1 MPSVYIVVPEAERQV
16 ARSAA
21 QPGGGSRL
29 SDVVPSGL
37 IQHIEIDSQEKSVT
51 VFLKPG
57 ADEASG
63 PVARLGQ
70 MIRERFGRECTVL
83 CRRFSLRDGSAV
95 GRWLGANWDAV
106 INEVCRSVPAASGWL
121 RAARWDARGAGLV
134 VKLPNSMG
142 VEILSSR
149 RCDEAI
155 AGIIRERTGCR
166 LSVHF
171 EESQEAAFDHIIR
184 EDEPPP
190 PAPSLASADSKAPP
204 PSKASSSGKASGNG
218 GPVLLGKLIADD
230 PRPISDI
237 IHEEPKVVIA
247 GEVFSVETKELKTG
261 RNLTTIELTDYTDSI
276 TVKCF
281 SKKEKEAT
289 GLEGIAP
296 GTYIKVRGSVRYDKF
311 DKELILSATDVS
323 LSEKPKPRADTA
335 PEKRVELHLHTKMS
349 AMDAVSDIAD
359 IVARAAY
366 WGHPAVAVTDH
377 GVVQAFPDAHDAALK
392 HGVKIIYGMEGYLVA
407 DERRESGSPAEEAQA
422 APGSEDEEG
431 GSYHIILLAR
441 NAQGLFNLYKLVSAS
456 HLEHFYRVPR
466 LPRSLIAKYRDGLIV
481 GSACEAGEVY
491 RAVAQGKSEEEL
503 RSVASFYDYLEIQ
516 PVANNMF
523 MVREGLVRSVEEL
536 RARNLKIYELGKALG
551 KPVVAT
557 CDVHFLDPRD
567 EILRRI
573 LKAGQGFKDADQPVE
588 LYYRT
593 TDEMLEEFSYL
604 GEDAAY
610 EVVVKN
616 PRAIADQCEVLK
628 PVPDDRNPPE
638 MPGAEEEISNMSYSR
653 ARELYGDPL
662 PEIVSARLEK
672 ELNSIITNGFAV
684 IYLIAHKLVK
694 KSLDDGYLVGSRGSV
709 GSSLVATMCNITEV
723 NPLPPHYLCPSCR
736 YSEFVTDGSVGTGFD
751 LPDKDC
757 PVCGARLKKDG
768 QDIPFEVFLGFK
780 GDKTPDID
788 LNFSGEYQGR
798 IHKYC
803 EELFGRDNVFRAGTI
818 ATVAEKTAY
827 GFVKAYADER
837 NLPMRNAEINR
848 LVKGITGVKRTTGQH
863 PGGLMIVPKSKDIHQ
878 FSPVQ
883 HPANDKESDTITTHF
898 DYKSISE
905 RLLKLD
911 LLGHD
916 DPTTIRML
924 QDITGI
930 DPKSIPLD
938 DPDTMAIFS
947 GLDSLHLKAED
958 LGSTVGTLGIPEF
971 GTKFV
976 RQMLEDT
983 RPKTFAELVRISGL
997 SHGTDVWLNNA
1008 QDYIRAGVA
1017 KLSEVIS
1024 VRDDIMNYLIQKGM
1038 DPSVSFKI
1046 MEKVRKGK
1054 GLSPE
1059 DEAAMRAANVPEWY
1073 VESCNKIKYMFP
1085 KAHASA
1091 YVMMAFRIAWFKVHL
1106 PLAFYA
1112 TYFSVKADEFEHSLV
1127 GLDVEALRRRFAEIE
1142 GRPDASAKDKN
1153 LATIIEVLIEARL
1166 RGVEFLPVDLYRSQP
1181 TGFAIEGNALRV
1193 PFVSIPGLGRAVAES
1208 IAAARE
1214 AGPFTS
1220 IEDLRARTRLTKAL
1234 VDALRNEGAL
1244 RGLPETDQLSLF
1256 GV

>member
-1 MPSVYIVVPEAERQV
+1 MPSIYIVVPEAERQTV
-16 ARSAA
+16 GSAA
-21 QPGGGSRL
+21 PERGLRL
-29 SDVVPSGL
+29 SDAVPSGL
-37 IQHIEIDSQEKSVT
+37 VQHIEVDSEGRSVT
-51 VFLKPG
+51 VFLSPG

-63 PVARLGQ
+63 TAARLSQ
-70 MIRERFGRECTVL
+70 LIRERFGGECKVL
-83 CRRFSLRDGSAV
+83 CRRFSLREGSAV
-95 GRWLGANWDAV
+95 GRWLEANWGVVVD
-106 INEVCRSVPAASGWL
+106 EVCKSLPAASGWL
-121 RAARWDARGAGLV
+121 RAARWDARDAGLV
-134 VKLPNSMG
+134 VKLPNSLG
-142 VEILSSR
+142 VEILTAR

-155 AGIIRERTGCR
+155 ARIIRERTGCG
-166 LSVHF
+166 LAVHF
-171 EESQEAAFDHIIR
+171 EESEEAAFDDIIP

-190 PAPSLASADSKAPP
+190 SEPPLPPATSKASP
-204 PSKASSSGKASGNG
+204 PSETSSSGKASDGH
-218 GPVLLGKLIADD
+218 GPVVLGKLIPDE
-230 PRPISDI
+230 PRPISEI
-237 IHEEPKVVIA
+237 IHEESKVVIA

-261 RNLTTIELTDYTDSI
+261 KNLTTIELTDYTDSI

-281 SKKEKEAT
+281 SKNGKEAT
-289 GLEGIAP
+289 GLEGIKP
-296 GTYIKVRGSVRYDKF
+296 GMYIKVRGAVRYDKF
-311 DKELILSATDVS
+311 DKELILSATDVN

-359 IVARAAY
+359 VVARAAY

-377 GVVQAFPDAHDAALK
+377 GVVQAFPDAHEAAMK
-392 HGVKIIYGMEGYLVA
+392 YGVKIIYGMEGYLVP
-407 DERRESGSPAEEAQA
+407 DEHQGEASSVQEAQA
-422 APGSEDEEG
+422 GRDGEGEEG

-441 NAQGLFNLYKLVSAS
+441 NPRGLFNLYKLVSAS

-466 LPRSLIAKYRDGLIV
+466 LPRSLIAKYREGLIV

-491 RAVAQGKSEEEL
+491 RAIAQGKSEEEL
-503 RSVASFYDYLEIQ
+503 RSIASFYDYLEIQ

-523 MVREGLVRSVEEL
+523 MVREGLVRSVDEL

-557 CDVHFLDPRD
+557 CDVHFLDPKD

-573 LKAGQGFKDADQPVE
+573 LKAWQGFKDADQPVE

-604 GEDAAY
+604 GKDAAY

-638 MPGAEEEISNMSYSR
+638 MPGADDEIRNMSYSR

-672 ELNSIITNGFAV
+672 ELSSIITNGFAV

-709 GSSLVATMCNITEV
+709 GSSFVATMCNITEV

-736 YSEFVTDGSVGTGFD
+736 YSEFFTDGSVGTGFD

-757 PVCGARLKKDG
+757 PVCGTKLKKDG

-788 LNFSGEYQGR
+788 LNFSGEYQSR

-837 NLPMRNAEINR
+837 NIPMRNAEINR
-848 LVKGITGVKRTTGQH
+848 LVRGITGVKRTTGQH
-863 PGGLMIVPKSKDIHQ
+863 PGGLMIVPKSKDIHE
-878 FSPVQ
+878 FCPVQ
-883 HPANDKESDTITTHF
+883 YPANDKDSGTITTHF

-924 QDITGI
+924 QDLTGV

-938 DPDTMAIFS
+938 DPATMAIFS
-947 GLDSLHLKAED
+947 GLDSLGLKAEE

-1038 DPSVSFKI
+1038 DPSSAFKI

-1073 VESCNKIKYMFP
+1073 IESCKKIKYMFP

-1127 GLDVEALRRRFAEIE
+1127 RLDVEALRRRLAEIE
-1142 GRPDASAKDKN
+1142 ARPDASAKDKN

-1166 RGVEFLPVDLYRSQP
+1166 RGVKFLPVDLYRSQA
-1181 TGFAIEGNALRV
+1181 TRFVIEGNALRV

-1214 AGPFTS
+1214 AGRFTS
-1220 IEDLRARTRLTKAL
+1220 VEDLRTRTRLTKAL
-1234 VDALRNEGAL
+1234 IDALRNEGAL

-1256 GV
+1256 GA